1 MNDIDAVISNGSQL
15 LCLEY
20 LYTVEDYIT
29 LSIRVKSGGFS
40 GESNFCISKERINL
54 IIEKLREMHENLL
67 GSITLDDYDSDAHIV
82 FKVSGLG
89 QLVITGQI
97 GGSHEEHNMKFKFV
111 SDQSI
116 IHELINT
123 LISFMK

>member
-1 MNDIDAVISNGSQL
+1 MNDIDAVISNDSQL

-29 LSIRVKSGGFS
+29 LSIRVKSGEFS
-40 GESNFCISKERINL
+40 GQSNFCISKERINL
-54 IIEKLREMHENLL
+54 IIEKLREMQENLL
-67 GSITLDDYDSDAHIV
+67 GSITLDDYDSDAHII

-97 GGSHEEHNMKFKFV
+97 GGSHEEHTMKFKFV
-111 SDQSI
+111 SDQYI
-116 IHELINT
+116 IHGLINT
-123 LISFMK
+123 FISFMK